1 MKQGSLSLIGAMIG
15 CLGFII
21 SSKELMDILWP
32 FGPYVVFIFRLAY
45 VVASGIL
52 CYLSFKLLVLNL
64 KGKHQA

>member
-15 CLGFII
+15 CLGIII
-21 SSKELMDILWP
+21 SSHELMDLLWP

>member
-15 CLGFII
+15 CLGLII

-32 FGPYVVFIFRLAY
+32 FGPYVVFIFRFSY

>member
-15 CLGFII
+15 CLVLII
-21 SSKELMDILWP
+21 SSKEMMDILWP
-32 FGPYVVFIFRLAY
+32 FGLYVVFIFRLAY

-52 CYLSFKLLVLNL
+52 CYFSFKLLVLNL